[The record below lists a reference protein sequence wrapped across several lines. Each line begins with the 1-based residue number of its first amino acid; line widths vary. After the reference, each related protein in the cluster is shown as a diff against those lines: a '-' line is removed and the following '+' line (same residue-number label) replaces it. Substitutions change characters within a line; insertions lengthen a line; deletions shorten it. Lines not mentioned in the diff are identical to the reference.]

1 MFKKIAEQII
11 KSKPELFENEINR
24 IKIEKLKKIIR
35 KKFKKLDIIKI
46 DEMKN
51 LEEIEEVEMETSM
64 LKWKI
69 IVERINNNLKTI
81 ELKELEV
88 GVEEETKIFRKKEK
102 KVKKE

>member
-1 MFKKIAEQII
+1 M
-11 KSKPELFENEINR
+11 FENEINR
-24 IKIEKLKKIIR
+24 RKIEKLKKIIR

>member
-1 MFKKIAEQII
+1 M
-11 KSKPELFENEINR
+11 FENEINR

-102 KVKKE
+102 KIKKE

>member
-1 MFKKIAEQII
+1 M
-11 KSKPELFENEINR
+11 FENEINR

>member
-1 MFKKIAEQII
+1 M
-11 KSKPELFENEINR
+11 FENEINR
-24 IKIEKLKKIIR
+24 TKIEKLKKIIR

-102 KVKKE
+102 KVKK